1 MIFKFKSKLWKISKC
16 AVHLQWCIHSKAGL
30 WGMLWAPGAW
40 QGVGRIGSAGPS
52 LPAPALLVPAF
63 HHQCPH
69 FLRLSN
75 SGNLSFSDLWYCC
88 DGLIIGQLV
97 PLWSKNQNPLSLFT
111 SSEATTFV
119 IVYLQLILSQRS
131 LIFFFCSDWVFSA
144 ICLPASCNLLLI
156 LTYSSFLI
164 LFMMSLCYSHLV
176 HLFFS

>member
-30 WGMLWAPGAW
+30 WDMLWAPGAW

-63 HHQCPH
+63 HHHQCPH

-88 DGLIIGQLV
+88 DGLISGQLV
-97 PLWSKNQNPLSLFT
+97 PLWSKNQNPLSLVT

-131 LIFFFCSDWVFSA
+131 LKLFFFSVLIGYFLLFVFLLHV
-144 ICLPASCNLLLI
+144 ICCWFWHILHFWFYLWCLFVI
-156 LTYSSFLI
+156 LT
-164 LFMMSLCYSHLV
+164 
-176 HLFFS
+176 